1 MHLRLC
7 LPGESMASF
16 MKGVRELMLLLQ
28 GAPLVAR
35 EIGGCTGELAIETEE
50 MVIETPTITFDDS
63 LETRIFHLL
72 LTIFYY
78 EGNKFE
84 EAFEFARQ
92 ASIGAF
98 GLAVRMQR
106 TLPEAP
112 EPFPL
117 PLLLEARVSPE
128 RKALI
133 ETRIATFG
141 EHPSGLGKFTRSMFA
156 HDLRRKVSVLGAAA

>member
-16 MKGVRELMLLLQ
+16 MKGVRDLMLLH

-50 MVIETPTITFDDS
+50 MVAETPTFTFDDY

-78 EGNKFE
+78 EGDFE
-84 EAFEFARQ
+84 EAFGFTRQ
-92 ASIGAF
+92 AGIGAF
-98 GLAVRMQR
+98 DLAVRMQHM
-106 TLPEAP
+106 LPEAP
-112 EPFPL
+112 EPFRL

-156 HDLRRKVSVLGAAA
+156 QDLQRKVSVLGAAA